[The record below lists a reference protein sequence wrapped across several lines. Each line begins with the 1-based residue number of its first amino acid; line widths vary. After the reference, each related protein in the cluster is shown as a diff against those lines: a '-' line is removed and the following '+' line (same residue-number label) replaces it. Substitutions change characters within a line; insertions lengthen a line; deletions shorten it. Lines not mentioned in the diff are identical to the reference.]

1 MDITVFGTPI
11 CPNCKNV
18 TSFLDSA
25 GVRYQ
30 YKTIGEDVEKA
41 DVDALVGRAVRSVP
55 VIVSN
60 GLEVT
65 FDDLRRQVS
74 ATEMSSAL
82 AALEL

>member
-18 TSFLDSA
+18 TSFLDSV
-25 GVRYQ
+25 GVGYN
-30 YKTIGEDVEKA
+30 YKTIGQDVDKA

-60 GLEVT
+60 GSEVS

-74 ATEMSSAL
+74 TAEVSSAL
-82 AALEL
+82 AAMEL

>member
-25 GVRYQ
+25 GVGYK
-30 YKTIGEDVEKA
+30 YKTIGEDVDKS
-41 DVDALVGRAVRSVP
+41 DVDALVGRSVRSVP

-60 GLEVT
+60 GSEVS
-65 FDDLRRQVS
+65 FEDLRRQVS
-74 ATEMSSAL
+74 VSEMTSTL